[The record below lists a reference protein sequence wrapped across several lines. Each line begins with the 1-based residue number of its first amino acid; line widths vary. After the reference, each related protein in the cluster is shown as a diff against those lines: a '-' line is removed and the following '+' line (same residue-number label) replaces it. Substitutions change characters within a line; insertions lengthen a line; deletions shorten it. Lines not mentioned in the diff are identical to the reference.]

1 MKFGSL
7 LLCLLGLF
15 AQTSR
20 GQGSLDRAF
29 LQWLSQMNFLHEA
42 HDYLYDAGM
51 QESDSLYAW
60 RAMLALQ
67 QNDRAGFETSWM
79 KGQSFLKKEPLL
91 CGRISCSLLKEEKYV
106 SLGEAW
112 FSWLAANTQEAI
124 LIDLVSV
131 YKTQLD
137 TKNSVLQQGQ
147 IALDWKKYQQAQRKK
162 SGLAALSSAI
172 VPGSG
177 AWYVK
182 APGRGISQTIFIGL
196 LSMQAYESVHRVGW
210 KHPLTWFTV
219 PVAGLFYM
227 AGIYGSARDMVQYR
241 EAMKRTLFH
250 DVSDYYSAVYY
261 SRYF

>member
-1 MKFGSL
+1 MKFGSFF
-7 LLCLLGLF
+7 LCFLCF
-15 AQTSR
+15 CFQPSMAQRSPE
-20 GQGSLDRAF
+20 RAF
-29 LQWLSQMNFLHEA
+29 LQWLSQLNLLVEA

-51 QESDSLYAW
+51 PVSDSLFAW

-67 QNDRAGFETSWM
+67 QNDKASFESSWM

-91 CGRISCSLLKEEKYV
+91 CGRISCSLLKEEKYP
-106 SLGEAW
+106 SLSKAW
-112 FSWLAANTQEAI
+112 FAWLEANTQEAL
-124 LIDLVSV
+124 LIDLVAV

-137 TKNSVLQQGQ
+137 SNNSVLQQGQ
-147 IALDWKKYQQAQRKK
+147 LALDWKKYQQAQRKK
-162 SGLAALSSAI
+162 SGFAALSSAI
-172 VPGSG
+172 VPGAG
-177 AWYVK
+177 AWYVH

-196 LSMQAYESVHRVGW
+196 LSIQAYESVHRVGW

-227 AGIYGSARDMVQYR
+227 AGIYGSARDLVQYR

-261 SRYF
+261 SLYF